1 MTSYLEVVWDRGEGS
16 MLRIMLAGLLVSAAV
31 LQSTAQVSLNGWDVG
46 KKDGTCV
53 AYHAYKDREDDNA
66 ANVISFGLV
75 KAPDGAQVMVI
86 SLFYEKWKN
95 DGDEEADLL
104 LDKRR
109 ILAGAKWKMHDKNTL
124 VGTFTGAKPL
134 IEGLSKA
141 KQIVLQ
147 FSPKT
152 KAVFDMPDPSQALGA
167 LQYCLMM

>member
-1 MTSYLEVVWDRGEGS
+1 MGEDA
-16 MLRIMLAGLLVSAAV
+16 MYRILLAGLIVSAAV
-31 LQSTAQVSLNGWDVG
+31 LPSAAQVSLNGWEVG

-53 AYHAYKDREDDNA
+53 AYHAYKDKEDDNA
-66 ANVISFGLV
+66 ANVISLGLV
-75 KAPDGAQVMVI
+75 KAADGTEVMIV

-95 DGDEEADLL
+95 DGDEEADLY

-109 ILAGAKWKMHDKNTL
+109 ILQGAKWKMHDKNTL

-147 FSPKT
+147 FSPRT

-167 LQYCLMM
+167 LQYCFKQ